1 MKKFVLFSVLLS
13 VLVTISFVSIKSCRD
28 RGYAEYLYELK
39 LFGKKA
45 EFVEAYMEASD
56 GARRMYSRICTEE
69 KENAKYNA
77 DLEKEAILVFEK

>member
-28 RGYAEYLYELK
+28 RGCAEYLYELK

-45 EFVEAYMEASD
+45 EFVEAYMEASE
-56 GARRMYSRICTEE
+56 GARRMYSRICAEE
-69 KENAKYNA
+69 EENAKYNA

>member
-13 VLVTISFVSIKSCRD
+13 VLVTISFVSIKSSRD

-39 LFGKKA
+39 LFGEKA

-56 GARRMYSRICTEE
+56 GARRMYSRICAEE
-69 KENAKYNA
+69 EENAKYNA